1 LSRTERY
8 NNTDKII
15 ILLSNIVI
23 FFITSQHLLEN
34 MMLETTEVRKMDA
47 TLKFELVNLLDI
59 NDGWKSLMAA
69 VTVDCDPKKSPKY
82 TVDHLK

>member
-1 LSRTERY
+1 MT
-8 NNTDKII
+8 
-15 ILLSNIVI
+15 
-23 FFITSQHLLEN
+23 LEI
-34 MMLETTEVRKMDA
+34 TEVRKMDA

-82 TVDHLK
+82 TFDHLK